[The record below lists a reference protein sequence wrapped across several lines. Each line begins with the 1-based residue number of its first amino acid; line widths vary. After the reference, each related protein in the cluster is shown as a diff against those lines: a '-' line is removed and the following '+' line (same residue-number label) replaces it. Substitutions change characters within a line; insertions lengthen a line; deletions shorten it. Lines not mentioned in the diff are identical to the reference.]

1 MSRFMLKND
10 QIAKTGSGQRSE
22 ILMTKASF
30 SAGHPS
36 RADESAIVIGKYST
50 AIEEGTCVWKLQVSQ
65 SISRETKTTTM
76 HTRFPF

>member
-1 MSRFMLKND
+1 
-10 QIAKTGSGQRSE
+10 
-22 ILMTKASF
+22 MTMASF

-76 HTRFPF
+76 RFPF